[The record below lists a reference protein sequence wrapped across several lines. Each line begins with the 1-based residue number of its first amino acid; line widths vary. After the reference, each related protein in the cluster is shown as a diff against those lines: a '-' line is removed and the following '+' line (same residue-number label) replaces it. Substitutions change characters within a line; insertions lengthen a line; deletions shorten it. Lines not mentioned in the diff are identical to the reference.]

1 MYSGFFGPYNH
12 YQNEISSPPEKLVQK
27 VQNENYED
35 NVENEIFNF
44 LKEAK
49 AEMAG
54 IFSKVPNIIPK
65 IPSYGSFGTSNLNM
79 LRLA

>member
-12 YQNEISSPPEKLVQK
+12 HQNYEISSPPKKLVQK
-27 VQNENYED
+27 ENYD

-44 LKEAK
+44 LREAK

-54 IFSKVPNIIPK
+54 ILSKVPNIIPK
-65 IPSYGSFGTSNLNM
+65 IPSYGSYGTSNLNM